1 MYLINML
8 KISHKLPTFNNR
20 LYSTCLRNP
29 IVFQTRSQEPDF
41 RRKYKDAYNQIFKNV
56 SNGISFK
63 NTNLGIIRGEQKD
76 SKLEYSNDECSIS
89 MIYCVSNITYNLYT
103 RGVGYTYNPMTNIK
117 NGWCLQTP
125 DINDIWSIT
134 NKENVKFDYT
144 DVVLRNIKEREV
156 RVIDYVP
163 CIDLEHMHSRSFYD
177 Q

>member
-1 MYLINML
+1 ML

-20 LYSTCLRNP
+20 
-29 IVFQTRSQEPDF
+29 V
-41 RRKYKDAYNQIFKNV
+41 YNKIFKNV

-125 DINDIWSIT
+125 DINDIWTIT
-134 NKENVKFDYT
+134 NKENVKFDYA

-156 RVIDYVP
+156 HVIDYVP
-163 CIDLEHMHSRSFYD
+163 CIDLDTHLYISSGNQVPGTGSERQSDYEDKVKYSLFEPGYA
-177 Q
+177 